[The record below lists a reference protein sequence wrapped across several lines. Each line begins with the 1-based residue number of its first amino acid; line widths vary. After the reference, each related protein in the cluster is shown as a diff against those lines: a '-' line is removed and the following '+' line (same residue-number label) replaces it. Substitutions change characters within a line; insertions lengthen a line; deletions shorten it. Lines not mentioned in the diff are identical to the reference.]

1 MAHTVQIDGDIEGIA
16 YNGNSPY
23 FFLFEAP
30 AHVISIND
38 VCEIKELPNHPD
50 FAKITRNRKLE
61 ALAIDANGALY
72 TLPEVASHRVNGF
85 QLYALKEGF
94 WQVVAQVPSRGFF
107 MVVGADFGPDN
118 LLYLLE
124 RSDSPLGFWT
134 RVRRFDLAQDD
145 LAEEILLKRANCP
158 MIILRASAFGWTRR
172 VQNG

>member
-23 FFLFEAP
+23 FFLFETP

-38 VCEIKELPNHPD
+38 VCEIKELPSHLD

-94 WQVVAQVPSRGFF
+94 WQVVA
-107 MVVGADFGPDN
+107 
-118 LLYLLE
+118 
-124 RSDSPLGFWT
+124 
-134 RVRRFDLAQDD
+134 
-145 LAEEILLKRANCP
+145 
-158 MIILRASAFGWTRR
+158 
-172 VQNG
+172 